1 MQIELKMAAINHPSQ
16 QQQYCL
22 KWNSFHT
29 NITDVFQNMLVHE
42 NLVDVTL
49 ACEGASIKAHKM
61 ILAAC
66 SPYFQNLFM
75 TNPCKHPIVILKDVK
90 FNDLKA
96 IIDFIYSGE
105 VNIPQ
110 DQLNSL
116 LKTAETLKIKGLADF
131 GEKQMLNNNHHH
143 NNNNNHPTNLSM
155 KNAISLNFTNLTN
168 FNRKRKRTR
177 IHYPHHQNSNPNLSA
192 INNHSPHNNIN
203 NKIFNNYNNNIN
215 HNNNNIT
222 NNNHLPN
229 NNVQAKELMNGN
241 KDSGGDSS
249 DDDEGNRSTKSST
262 IEKNLFSNTLTNGG
276 GNGVSI
282 KSPREYKNHSSNHS
296 VQSHQSNIYDQ
307 DDNDRDDS
315 EEFEPTKLL
324 EQSMS
329 TLDNTGV
336 DYSPENNA
344 GDVQSGED
352 DDEDN
357 KGFLDDEYSSN
368 NSNADLNMP
377 PLALNSFTNQFN
389 SSSNNN
395 NNSNHNN
402 NSNNSNNLNVNKTI
416 EALLSEIQT
425 KNLTTC
431 PICSKEF
438 IKKSKLIR
446 HYHTH
451 FSDFRPKFSCV
462 FCGKLFTTQDWCKR
476 HALNCQ
482 LKHYQQISQLDLYN
496 E

>member
-1 MQIELKMAAINHPSQ
+1 MAAINHPSQ

-22 KWNSFHT
+22 KWNSFHS

-177 IHYPHHQNSNPNLSA
+177 IHYPHHQNSNPNL
-192 INNHSPHNNIN
+192 
-203 NKIFNNYNNNIN
+203 K
-215 HNNNNIT
+215 
-222 NNNHLPN
+222 
-229 NNVQAKELMNGN
+229 LMNGN

-377 PLALNSFTNQFN
+377 PLALN
-389 SSSNNN
+389 
-395 NNSNHNN
+395 
-402 NSNNSNNLNVNKTI
+402 KY